1 MTVDQQF
8 NTIYEKLQLLLK
20 QHQRVQKENERL
32 RAELLAAKEGDRLL
46 QEKIETLQ
54 LQVSILKAG
63 AGEMNEKEKK
73 EFERKINQ
81 YIRQI
86 DKCIAYLSQ

>member
-20 QHQRVQKENERL
+20 QHQRLQKEAERL
-32 RAELLAAKEGDRLL
+32 RAELQAAKESDRLL
-46 QEKIETLQ
+46 GEKIETLQ

-63 AGEMNEKEKK
+63 TGEMDEKEKK

>member
-1 MTVDQQF
+1 MTVDEQF

-20 QHQRVQKENERL
+20 QHQRLQKEAERL
-32 RAELLAAKEGDRLL
+32 RADLKAARENDRLL
-46 QEKIETLQ
+46 GEKIETLQ

-63 AGEMNEKEKK
+63 TGEMNEKEKK
-73 EFERKINQ
+73 DFEKKINQ